1 MSAQVCL
8 ERTKCLLSTLSPPCL
23 HPCLYHPSLPLQVL
37 WAPLGSHPS
46 LSHTGPIIGAAHKL
60 VGLQMGRACRT
71 CIWFL
76 QPGQRPASRT
86 KKKKKVVIWV
96 WTSQCLQ
103 HVFKNRSEHSARLFL
118 YILRP
123 WVWGSVGWVK
133 LREALELVWPL
144 RT

>member
-23 HPCLYHPSLPLQVL
+23 HPFLYHPSLPTAGFMSSPGLSSISVTHRPHYWGCSQTG
-37 WAPLGSHPS
+37 WAADG
-46 LSHTGPIIGAAHKL
+46 K
-60 VGLQMGRACRT
+60 GLQDMYMVSAAWTKT
-71 CIWFL
+71 CKSD
-76 QPGQRPASRT
+76 Q
-86 KKKKKVVIWV
+86 KKKVVIWV

-118 YILRP
+118 YILLP